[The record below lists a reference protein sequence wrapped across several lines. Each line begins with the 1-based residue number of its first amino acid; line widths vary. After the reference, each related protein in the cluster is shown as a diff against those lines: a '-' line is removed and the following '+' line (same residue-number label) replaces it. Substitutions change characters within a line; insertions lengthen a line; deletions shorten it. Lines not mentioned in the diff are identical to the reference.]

1 MTLHL
6 PTPPGPSASVLA
18 EQLRAEQ
25 DTNLLLM
32 EELTESAWGR
42 LTESTT
48 QLEQMLAG
56 DAGWQQ
62 LTARAQAEF
71 SRTGLRQITAIC
83 RLMWL
88 KNPLIRR
95 GVNLRAHY
103 VWGQG
108 VTVSS
113 DQQAVQDII
122 DRTLEDPSTLRAVW
136 GARAREDLER
146 TACTDGN
153 VIISCRTSRS
163 GRVRLRT
170 IDADEIDDVITDPDD
185 PDVPWF
191 YKRTWTQAHV
201 DAATGSRRQRTLIAW
216 LPDIDHHPRV
226 RPRQFAGHPIDWDTP
241 VTHVPSGAPASW
253 TFGVPDVYP
262 AIDWARAYTRFLE
275 DWLAYVKSLA
285 RFAWQHKAKGRR
297 VESVKAAH
305 EATYED
311 RTDGRRTQAGRTMVG
326 ADDLQP
332 IAHTGAHVDA
342 DSGRPVVMMVA
353 SALEVPYG
361 WLTGD
366 PDRGNLATAQ
376 TLDRPTEMAFS
387 HRQEQWADV
396 IRRIIHYAVRA
407 AVRADSVPGATIVVD
422 DDVEILTID
431 GQPMRV
437 DIEWPDLTEH
447 SVKDVVEAIAEADQ
461 TGKMPAE
468 WVTRLLLQALGVD
481 DVDQAVE
488 DFLDQAQAAA
498 DEQEAEAVAT
508 EALAEAIHRLAGA
521 GVEG

>member
-1 MTLHL
+1 MQPL
-6 PTPPGPSASVLA
+6 PPPPGPSATVLS

-42 LTESTT
+42 LSESTT
-48 QLEQMLAG
+48 QLEQMLTG
-56 DAGWQQ
+56 DVGWQQ
-62 LTARAQAEF
+62 LAARANTEF
-71 SRTGLRQITAIC
+71 SRTGLTQITAIC
-83 RLMWL
+83 RLMWI

-103 VWGQG
+103 VWGRG

-113 DQQAVQDII
+113 DQQAVQDVI
-122 DRTLEDPSTLRAVW
+122 DRLFADPSTIRAVW

-146 TACTDGN
+146 AACTDGN
-153 VIISCRTSRS
+153 VIIACPTSRT

-170 IDADEIDDVITDPDD
+170 VDPDEVHDIIHDPDD
-185 PDVPWF
+185 PAVPWF
-191 YKRTWTQAHV
+191 YKRTWTQTIV
-201 DAATGSRRQRTLIAW
+201 DASNGARTQRTRTTW
-216 LPDIDHHPRV
+216 HPDIDHHPKV
-226 RPRQFAGHPIDWDTP
+226 RPAQFAGHPIDWTTP
-241 VTHVPSGAPASW
+241 YTHVRSGAPTSW
-253 TFGVPDVYP
+253 TFGIPDVYP

-311 RTDGRRTQAGRTMVG
+311 RPDGRRTPAGRTLVG

-332 IAHTGAHVDA
+332 ITHTGAHVDA
-342 DSGRPVVMMVA
+342 DSGRPVVMMVSA
-353 SALEVPYG
+353 ALEVPYG

-376 TLDRPTEMAFS
+376 TLDRPTEMAFG

-396 IRRIIHYAVRA
+396 IRQIIRYAVRA
-407 AVRADSVPGATIVVD
+407 SVRAGGTLDAALVD
-422 DDVEILTID
+422 DDGVEVLTVD
-431 GQPMRV
+431 GEPMRV
-437 DIEWPDLTEH
+437 DVEWPDLTEH
-447 SVKDVVEAIAEADQ
+447 SVKDIVEAIAEADG
-461 TGKMPAE
+461 TGKLPAE

-481 DVDQAVE
+481 DVEQVVD
-488 DFLDQAQAAA
+488 DFLDQVQQAS
-498 DEQEAEAVAT
+498 DEREAEAAAT
-508 EALAEAIHRLAGA
+508 EALAEAVRQLAGA
-521 GVEG
+521 GVDG